1 MNSEMMKKTIKTLFR
16 LLPVIAAAL
25 LVLHNPAF
33 ASEASA
39 DWRPTYDIIMRW
51 VNFFILMFLIY
62 RYGRQPLKTFL
73 TNRKNQVSSELDKL
87 EKRKKEVGEEI
98 EETRRQIQESTERF
112 EKIKSRII
120 EEGKR
125 KKQQIIDQANEQ
137 SRKLLETEK
146 KRAANR
152 IAQARRQ
159 LLDETADKAS
169 TIALDMLPEEI
180 TDEDHRNMLNLYIDN
195 VNKIAG

>member
-1 MNSEMMKKTIKTLFR
+1 MNSELMKKNIKAFLR
-16 LLPVIAAAL
+16 LLPVIAAVL
-25 LVLHNPAF
+25 LVMHSPAF
-33 ASEASA
+33 ASETSA

-62 RYGRQPLKTFL
+62 RYGRQPFKNFL
-73 TNRKNQVSSELDKL
+73 ANRKNQVSGELDRL
-87 EKRKKEVGEEI
+87 EKRKKEVEDEI

-120 EEGKR
+120 EEGRR

-146 KRAANR
+146 KRAASR

-159 LLDETADKAS
+159 LLDETADKAG
-169 TIALDMLPEEI
+169 TIALDMLPREI
-180 TDEDHRNMLNLYIDN
+180 TDEDQRNMLNLYIDN